1 MEPRVDIIHTCPGV
15 CLLCRCK
22 NFTEDSDAFTL
33 AKESNIIERRDE
45 EV

>member
-1 MEPRVDIIHTCPGV
+1 MGPRVDIIHTCPGV
-15 CLLCRCK
+15 CLLYRCK
-22 NFTEDSDAFTL
+22 KITENSDTFTL